1 MNKNACCTCKVV
13 LLIKPIAFLTFSL
26 MLSWLILKSLKIIF
40 FCFQTVLDDAS
51 GNDSVQNSRSDD
63 RGASPLNLP
72 QTVSSAANQE
82 INTNAMTTS
91 AMPPNLASTSAQSVL
106 RTTVQLRQMV
116 SSQLSG
122 NTVAISQM
130 STTQYSTCVPV
141 IQSLGDRVSPVVEDM
156 TWVSFFYVFFFIVK
170 KHDLK
175 QQKRAICFARLLLN
189 QLNSDVLRFTSRV

>member
-1 MNKNACCTCKVV
+1 MYKNACCTCKVV

-26 MLSWLILKSLKIIF
+26 MLPWSDLKVSKNYF
-40 FCFQTVLDDAS
+40 FVFQTILDDAS

-82 INTNAMTTS
+82 INTNAVTTS
-91 AMPPNLASTSAQSVL
+91 AMSQNLASTSAQSVL

-122 NTVAISQM
+122 HTVAVSQM

-141 IQSLGDRVSPVVEDM
+141 IQSLGERVSPVVEDM
-156 TWVSFFYVFFFIVK
+156 TWVSFIFSEWK
-170 KHDLK
+170 KMILSNK
-175 QQKRAICFARLLLN
+175 N
-189 QLNSDVLRFTSRV
+189 VQLVLQDCC

>member
-26 MLSWLILKSLKIIF
+26 MLPWRILKSLKIIV
-40 FCFQTVLDDAS
+40 FCFQTILDDAS

-63 RGASPLNLP
+63 RGASTLNLP

-82 INTNAMTTS
+82 INTNAMTS
-91 AMPPNLASTSAQSVL
+91 AMSQNLASTSAQSVL

-122 NTVAISQM
+122 NTVAVSQM

-141 IQSLGDRVSPVVEDM
+141 IQSLGDRVSPAVEDM
-156 TWVSFFYVFFFIVK
+156 TWVSFFLCFFF
-170 KHDLK
+170 
-175 QQKRAICFARLLLN
+175 
-189 QLNSDVLRFTSRV
+189 S

>member
-1 MNKNACCTCKVV
+1 
-13 LLIKPIAFLTFSL
+13 
-26 MLSWLILKSLKIIF
+26 MLSWLILVSKNLFFF
-40 FCFQTVLDDAS
+40 FCFQTILDDAS
-51 GNDSVQNSRSDD
+51 GNDSVQNSGSDD

-91 AMPPNLASTSAQSVL
+91 AMSQNLASTSAQSVL

-122 NTVAISQM
+122 NTVAVSQM
-130 STTQYSTCVPV
+130 SATQYSTCVPV

-156 TWVSFFYVFFFIVK
+156 TWVSFFMFFFFIVE

-175 QQKRAICFARLLLN
+175 QQKRPTCFARLLLN
-189 QLNSDVLRFTSRV
+189 QWNSDVLRFTSRV

>member
-1 MNKNACCTCKVV
+1 MYKNACCTCKVV
-13 LLIKPIAFLTFSL
+13 LLIKPIAFLTFLL
-26 MLSWLILKSLKIIF
+26 MLPWSLTIIG
-40 FCFQTVLDDAS
+40 FCYQTILDDAS

-91 AMPPNLASTSAQSVL
+91 AMSQNLASISAQSVL

-122 NTVAISQM
+122 HTVAVSQM

-156 TWVSFFYVFFFIVK
+156 TWVSFMFSEWK
-170 KHDLK
+170 KIILSNK
-175 QQKRAICFARLLLN
+175 NAKL
-189 QLNSDVLRFTSRV
+189 VLQDCC

>member
-1 MNKNACCTCKVV
+1 MQHVQSCFDVLADVV
-13 LLIKPIAFLTFSL
+13 LAD
-26 MLSWLILKSLKIIF
+26 LKVSKNLFF
-40 FCFQTVLDDAS
+40 FCFKTILDDAS

-91 AMPPNLASTSAQSVL
+91 AMSQNLASTSAQSVL

-122 NTVAISQM
+122 NTVAVSQM
-130 STTQYSTCVPV
+130 SATQYSTCVPV

-156 TWVSFFYVFFFIVK
+156 TWVSFFFHSGK
-170 KHDLK
+170 
-175 QQKRAICFARLLLN
+175 
-189 QLNSDVLRFTSRV
+189 T

>member
-1 MNKNACCTCKVV
+1 
-13 LLIKPIAFLTFSL
+13 
-26 MLSWLILKSLKIIF
+26 
-40 FCFQTVLDDAS
+40 
-51 GNDSVQNSRSDD
+51 
-63 RGASPLNLP
+63 
-72 QTVSSAANQE
+72 
-82 INTNAMTTS
+82 MTTS
-91 AMPPNLASTSAQSVL
+91 AMSQNLASTSAQSVL

-175 QQKRAICFARLLLN
+175 QQKRPICFARLLLN

>member
-40 FCFQTVLDDAS
+40 FCFQTILDDAS

-91 AMPPNLASTSAQSVL
+91 AMSQNLASTSAQSVL

-122 NTVAISQM
+122 NTVAVSQM
-130 STTQYSTCVPV
+130 SATQYSTCVPV
-141 IQSLGDRVSPVVEDM
+141 IQSIGDRVSPVVEDM
-156 TWVSFFYVFFFIVK
+156 TWVSFFLCVFF
-170 KHDLK
+170 
-175 QQKRAICFARLLLN
+175 
-189 QLNSDVLRFTSRV
+189 S

>member
-26 MLSWLILKSLKIIF
+26 MLPWRILKSLKIIV
-40 FCFQTVLDDAS
+40 FCFQTILDDAS

-63 RGASPLNLP
+63 RGASTLNLP

-82 INTNAMTTS
+82 INTNAMTS
-91 AMPPNLASTSAQSVL
+91 AMSQNLASTSAQSVL

-122 NTVAISQM
+122 NTVAVSQM
-130 STTQYSTCVPV
+130 SATQYSTCVPV
-141 IQSLGDRVSPVVEDM
+141 IQSLGDRVSPAVEDM
-156 TWVSFFYVFFFIVK
+156 TWVSFFLCFFF
-170 KHDLK
+170 
-175 QQKRAICFARLLLN
+175 
-189 QLNSDVLRFTSRV
+189 S

>member
-1 MNKNACCTCKVV
+1 MADLKVSKNH
-13 LLIKPIAFLTFSL
+13 
-26 MLSWLILKSLKIIF
+26 F
-40 FCFQTVLDDAS
+40 FCFQTILDDAS

-82 INTNAMTTS
+82 INTNAMTS
-91 AMPPNLASTSAQSVL
+91 AMSQNLASTSAQSVL

-122 NTVAISQM
+122 NTVAVSQM
-130 STTQYSTCVPV
+130 SASQYSTCVPV

-156 TWVSFFYVFFFIVK
+156 TWVSFFYVFFFIVE

-175 QQKRAICFARLLLN
+175 QQDAQF
-189 QLNSDVLRFTSRV
+189 VLQDCC

>member
-26 MLSWLILKSLKIIF
+26 MLSWLILKSLKLIF
-40 FCFQTVLDDAS
+40 FCFQTILDDAS

-91 AMPPNLASTSAQSVL
+91 AMSQNLASTSAQSVL

-122 NTVAISQM
+122 NTVAVSQM

-156 TWVSFFYVFFFIVK
+156 TWVSFFLCFFFHSGK
-170 KHDLK
+170 
-175 QQKRAICFARLLLN
+175 
-189 QLNSDVLRFTSRV
+189 T

>member
-1 MNKNACCTCKVV
+1 
-13 LLIKPIAFLTFSL
+13 
-26 MLSWLILKSLKIIF
+26 MLPWRILKSLKIIV
-40 FCFQTVLDDAS
+40 FCFQTILDDAS

-82 INTNAMTTS
+82 INTNAMTS
-91 AMPPNLASTSAQSVL
+91 AMSQNLASTSAQSVL

-122 NTVAISQM
+122 NTVAVSQM
-130 STTQYSTCVPV
+130 SATQYSTCVPV

-156 TWVSFFYVFFFIVK
+156 TWVSFFLCFFFHSGK
-170 KHDLK
+170 
-175 QQKRAICFARLLLN
+175 
-189 QLNSDVLRFTSRV
+189 T

>member
-26 MLSWLILKSLKIIF
+26 MLPWRILKSLKIIV
-40 FCFQTVLDDAS
+40 FCFQTILDDAS

-82 INTNAMTTS
+82 INTNAMTS
-91 AMPPNLASTSAQSVL
+91 AMSQNLASTSAQSVL

-122 NTVAISQM
+122 NTVAVSQM
-130 STTQYSTCVPV
+130 SATQYSTCVPV

-156 TWVSFFYVFFFIVK
+156 TWVSFFLCFFF
-170 KHDLK
+170 
-175 QQKRAICFARLLLN
+175 
-189 QLNSDVLRFTSRV
+189 S

>member
-1 MNKNACCTCKVV
+1 MADLKVSKNH
-13 LLIKPIAFLTFSL
+13 F
-26 MLSWLILKSLKIIF
+26 F
-40 FCFQTVLDDAS
+40 FCFQTILDDAS

-63 RGASPLNLP
+63 RGASPLNVP

-91 AMPPNLASTSAQSVL
+91 AMSQNLASTSAQSVL

-122 NTVAISQM
+122 NTVAVSQM
-130 STTQYSTCVPV
+130 SATQYSTCVPV

-156 TWVSFFYVFFFIVK
+156 TWVSFFHVFFFIVE

-175 QQKRAICFARLLLN
+175 QQKRPICFARLLLN